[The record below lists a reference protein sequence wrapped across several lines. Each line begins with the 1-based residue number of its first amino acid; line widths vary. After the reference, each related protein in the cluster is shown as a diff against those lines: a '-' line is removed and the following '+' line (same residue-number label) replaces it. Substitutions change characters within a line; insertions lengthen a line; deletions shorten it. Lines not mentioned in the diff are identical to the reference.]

1 MTTTAS
7 LLAHSL
13 TPVLTATEQ
22 SGDSGMPLWIV
33 LVVFAVLG
41 IGVGVAVVLA
51 TSTKRKGPASE
62 ESATAEAEAAM
73 LARDTTPS
81 QDIPADAPE
90 GETPRQADAAGDDD
104 QPRQP

>member
-1 MTTTAS
+1 MTTTV
-7 LLAHSL
+7 LVLAPSL
-13 TPVLTATEQ
+13 TPALTATEQ

-33 LVVFAVLG
+33 LVAFVVLG

-73 LARDTTPS
+73 LARDATPS
-81 QDIPADAPE
+81 QDVPADAA
-90 GETPRQADAAGDDD
+90 ETDASGQTDAAGDDD